1 VEEAM
6 RNVLCFIGLLTT
18 GLITTCAA
26 AQSSLPLSSLC
37 DLQTK
42 VTRGEHERVRVE
54 GVFLPGMEG
63 QYLVAANCSRSSTSI
78 EFDLTTHRNLK
89 TLWRMAR
96 NPHQGKNVHGDG
108 QPVLVVFEGE
118 FYGPPVPDPKLP
130 PAILKNYHPG
140 WDSNSMTKLDVSAI
154 ESVKPVPAD
163 NPCAPPKSGPND
175 WPCFQHDPVGISKP
189 AGMDVDRQAPI
200 LQEAARPMYPPIARA
215 AHITGKVAVQVAVKD
230 GQVVKADVV
239 SKLDPAG
246 QRFLETVT
254 VENVKTWRFASDVT
268 GTFTVTYT
276 YAISGDE
283 TDNPTNPRVEMLPS
297 LDVNITARPVK
308 PTVNYG
314 AQSVPAT
321 DTALHEPG
329 HVLAAVQ
336 P

>member
-1 VEEAM
+1 M

-42 VTRGEHERVRVE
+42 VARGEHERVRVE

-189 AGMDVDRQAPI
+189 AGVDVDQQAPI
-200 LQEAARPMYPPIARA
+200 LQEAALPVYPPIGRA
-215 AHITGKVAVQVAVKD
+215 ARITGKVVVAVTVSGGKVT
-230 GQVVKADVV
+230 GTEVKSGPRLLFGA
-239 SKLDPAG
+239 
-246 QRFLETVT
+246 TVA
-254 VENVKTWRFASDVT
+254 NLQTWRFGSDVN
-268 GTFTVTYT
+268 GTFPVTYS

-321 DTALHEPG
+321 DTLLHESG
-329 HVLAAVQ
+329 HVQAPVRQ
-336 P
+336 